1 MCSPEVSRRSMATL
15 LNKNGITI
23 RGQRDKISVF
33 ALPMHGCGYAA
44 INAAPC
50 RVMGSRPSL
59 PISSGVCDM
68 VIVFAIE
75 ARSRTF
81 SHVAT
86 LQLMA

>member
-23 RGQRDKISVF
+23 RGQRHKISVF
-33 ALPMHGCGYAA
+33 ALPMHGGGYAT
-44 INAAPC
+44 INTAPC

-59 PISSGVCDM
+59 PISFWVCNM

-75 ARSRTF
+75 ACSRTS